1 MMESSGVVSSNISYI
16 QLAFNSLHT
25 DVLTREKLIEY
36 LMMIWDSGRGCKRE
50 FAVLNLNSAL
60 EANVPSV
67 ISEGDYV
74 RRKNEPSSRFDA
86 LERELRQNRE
96 PILMAKNVE
105 KEITRLYK
113 DPRFIVLK
121 GKYGRKDAQYIILS
135 EWQLLNDL
143 VHRYMYKN
151 KLENIVRH
159 DVIAR
164 VKSYYDIQDSNVL
177 FFPKVD
183 SRFKTSYQR
192 ISLNDYDNPP
202 MDYDIT
208 VSPDI
213 LEEIEEQKGAIV
225 EHLKR
230 NRETPIKIR
239 EVIQKYFRK
248 QPYENIFSAYY
259 EGLRQVLKMERN
271 IVISQNTI
279 IYDDSKPK
287 ELLDLT
293 SNKTRGKTVISP
305 IPSPRLKQS
314 LNVTEPIKRE
324 RTANNRVTVRL
335 STLERRNSTF
345 QVSGEL
351 AKYFVDG
358 QLEVLNQSSPFIL
371 TMNAKGQA
379 GSHSFSDFLF
389 EHRIKPGQKMIFEN
403 LQEGKATVR
412 VAPYLPEDMRE
423 AERLNRLQELDP
435 SIEHPSARSLLVN
448 YLLKQKSPVPV
459 DKLIEEVQ
467 QQYPYSPK
475 TVESILYK
483 HPYFIQDTLHTWRF
497 EPGLWNTRQ
506 ESNSLLNMNEE
517 LIQIWGELIP
527 FIYEGSNA
535 PAPHFI
541 PQDVEDVRVIIWGG
555 QSPLNRTQEFEYRE
569 GGMLL
574 NPKLINQNLD
584 EEQFL
589 TWASLI
595 YEQGKSSSTTRHAF
609 DQKIERFFRLAG
621 VKTNVLAIPTF
632 PALRLPHRLKCSQLT
647 KSILNGSHPESALL
661 APLLFEQYRI
671 MMRFINEHS
680 AHVVVLNFDETE
692 YAYFLYAMLG
702 YSEPIERKALT
713 ALLEDRQMPIRED
726 KRVLWNWSE
735 STKPFFNLG
744 NVAFERNYQ
753 LASELF
759 KLYDG
764 EAWKTV
770 KQEEFVV
777 H

>member
-1 MMESSGVVSSNISYI
+1 MESSGVVSSNISYI

-50 FAVLNLNSAL
+50 DAVRILDSAL
-60 EANVPSV
+60 GAKSPSL
-67 ISEGDYV
+67 ISDGECV
-74 RRKNEPSSRFDA
+74 RRENSPSPRFDSI
-86 LERELRQNRE
+86 EKELRQNRE
-96 PILMAKNVE
+96 PVLMT
-105 KEITRLYK
+105 KELNRLTTALYK
-113 DPRFIVLK
+113 DSRFIVLN
-121 GKYGRKDAQYIILS
+121 GKHGRKDAQYIILS

-164 VKSYYDIQDSNVL
+164 VKSYYDIQESNVL

-202 MDYDIT
+202 MDYNIT

-213 LEEIEEQKGAIV
+213 LEEIEEQKGAII

-239 EVIQKYFRK
+239 EIIQKYFRK

-259 EGLRQVLKMERN
+259 EGLRQVLKVERN

-287 ELLDLT
+287 ELDLT
-293 SNKTRGKTVISP
+293 SNKTRGKTIISP
-305 IPSPRLKQS
+305 IPSLRVKQT
-314 LNVTEPIKRE
+314 TEVAEPAKRE
-324 RTANNRVTVRL
+324 RSANSRITIRL
-335 STLERRNSTF
+335 STIERRNSIF
-345 QVSGEL
+345 QVPGEL
-351 AKYFVDG
+351 AKYFASG
-358 QLEVLNQSSPFIL
+358 QLEVLNQLRPYIL
-371 TMNAKGQA
+371 TMNSKGQA

-389 EHRIKPGQKMIFEN
+389 EHRIKPGQKMIFED

-423 AERLNRLQELDP
+423 AERLNRIQELDP

-448 YLLKQKSPVPV
+448 YLLKQKSPVSV

-467 QQYPYSPK
+467 QHYPYSPK

-517 LIQIWGELIP
+517 LIQIWGDLIP
-527 FIYEGSNA
+527 FIYEGSNV

-541 PQDVEDVRVIIWGG
+541 PQEVEDVRVIVWGG
-555 QSPLNRTQEFEYRE
+555 LSPLNRTQELEYRE

-574 NPKLINQNLD
+574 NPTSINQILD

-589 TWASLI
+589 TWTSLI
-595 YEQGKSSSTTRHAF
+595 YERGKNSSTTRHAF

-621 VKTNVLAIPTF
+621 VKTNVLAVPTF
-632 PALRLPHRLKCSQLT
+632 PALRLPHRLKCSRLT
-647 KSILNGSHPESALL
+647 KSILNGSHPESTHL

-671 MMRFINEHS
+671 MMRFINEHK

-713 ALLEDRQMPIRED
+713 ELLEGRQMPIRED

-777 H
+777 R

>member
-50 FAVLNLNSAL
+50 DAVRNLTTAL

-74 RRKNEPSSRFDA
+74 RRKNDPSSQFDS

-96 PILMAKNVE
+96 PILMSKDLKN
-105 KEITRLYK
+105 KIASLYK
-113 DPRFIVLK
+113 DPRFIVLN
-121 GKYGRKDAQYIILS
+121 GKHGHKDAQYIILS

-159 DVIAR
+159 DVIAQ

-202 MDYDIT
+202 MDYNIT

-213 LEEIEEQKGAIV
+213 LEEIEEQKGAII

-239 EVIQKYFRK
+239 EIIQKYFRK

-259 EGLRQVLKMERN
+259 EGLRQVLKVERN

-287 ELLDLT
+287 ELDLT
-293 SNKTRGKTVISP
+293 SNKTRGKTIISP
-305 IPSPRLKQS
+305 IPSPRLKQ
-314 LNVTEPIKRE
+314 NIEVTKPIKRE

-335 STLERRNSTF
+335 STLERRNSTI

-351 AKYFVDG
+351 AKYFAAG
-358 QLEVLNQSSPFIL
+358 QLEVVNQSSSFIL

-423 AERLNRLQELDP
+423 AERLNRLQELDS

-448 YLLKQKSPVPV
+448 YLLKQKSPVSV

-467 QQYPYSPK
+467 QHYPYSPK

-506 ESNSLLNMNEE
+506 ESNSLLNMNVR
-517 LIQIWGELIP
+517 L
-527 FIYEGSNA
+527 
-535 PAPHFI
+535 
-541 PQDVEDVRVIIWGG
+541 DVQWM
-555 QSPLNRTQEFEYRE
+555 N
-569 GGMLL
+569 
-574 NPKLINQNLD
+574 
-584 EEQFL
+584 
-589 TWASLI
+589 
-595 YEQGKSSSTTRHAF
+595 
-609 DQKIERFFRLAG
+609 
-621 VKTNVLAIPTF
+621 
-632 PALRLPHRLKCSQLT
+632 
-647 KSILNGSHPESALL
+647 
-661 APLLFEQYRI
+661 
-671 MMRFINEHS
+671 
-680 AHVVVLNFDETE
+680 
-692 YAYFLYAMLG
+692 
-702 YSEPIERKALT
+702 
-713 ALLEDRQMPIRED
+713 
-726 KRVLWNWSE
+726 RVL
-735 STKPFFNLG
+735 
-744 NVAFERNYQ
+744 V
-753 LASELF
+753 
-759 KLYDG
+759 DG
-764 EAWKTV
+764 
-770 KQEEFVV
+770 
-777 H
+777 

>member
-50 FAVLNLNSAL
+50 VAVLNLNSAL

-74 RRKNEPSSRFDA
+74 RRKNEPSSRFDS

-96 PILMAKNVE
+96 PILMAKDVE
-105 KEITRLYK
+105 KEIAQLYK

-159 DVIAR
+159 DVIAQ

-192 ISLNDYDNPP
+192 ISLNDYSNPP
-202 MDYDIT
+202 LDYNIM

-213 LEEIEEQKGAIV
+213 LEEIEEQKGAII

-239 EVIQKYFRK
+239 EIIQKYFRK

-259 EGLRQVLKMERN
+259 EGLRQVLKLERN

-279 IYDDSKPK
+279 IYDDSKP
-287 ELLDLT
+287 EELDLA
-293 SNKTRGKTVISP
+293 SNKSRGKTVISP
-305 IPSPRLKQS
+305 IPSLRVKQT
-314 LNVTEPIKRE
+314 TEVAEPAKRE
-324 RTANNRVTVRL
+324 RSANSRITIRL
-335 STLERRNSTF
+335 STIERRNSIF
-345 QVSGEL
+345 QVPGEL
-351 AKYFVDG
+351 AKYFASG
-358 QLEVLNQSSPFIL
+358 QLEVLNQSRPFIL
-371 TMNAKGQA
+371 TMNSKDQA

-423 AERLNRLQELDP
+423 AERLNRIQELDP
-435 SIEHPSARSLLVN
+435 AIEHPSARSLLVN
-448 YLLKQKSPVPV
+448 YLLKQKSPVSV

-467 QQYPYSPK
+467 QHYPYSPK

-483 HPYFIQDTLHTWRF
+483 HPYFIQDTLYTWRF

-506 ESNSLLNMNEE
+506 ESNSLLNLNEE
-517 LIQIWGELIP
+517 LIQIWGDLIP
-527 FIYEGSNA
+527 FIYEGSNV

-541 PQDVEDVRVIIWGG
+541 PQEVEDIRVIVWGG
-555 QSPLNRTQEFEYRE
+555 QSPLNRTQELEFRE

-574 NPKLINQNLD
+574 NPSSINQNLD

-589 TWASLI
+589 TWTSLI
-595 YEQGKSSSTTRHAF
+595 YERGKNSSTTRHAF

-621 VKTNVLAIPTF
+621 VKTNVLAVPTF
-632 PALRLPHRLKCSQLT
+632 PALRLPHRLKCSRLT
-647 KSILNGSHPESALL
+647 KSILNGSHPESTHL

-671 MMRFINEHS
+671 MMRFINEHK

-770 KQEEFVV
+770 KQEAFVV
-777 H
+777 R